1 MCREF
6 LLPEQQDAFLK
17 TGVLPERVGKCLLCS
32 RYYTTYIYRM
42 ARLDPTFKPSSRIQ
56 IQAYGNVVCE
66 GLGSN
71 AVTASSPVGTEDGYN
86 ASAMLFVDEQW
97 ADTQAAR
104 GDMSFLLWR
113 PCVKY
118 CSSHYKFVIDENGSP
133 RVLQVGV
140 SSKEP
145 LFRPPTQAEAVLGP
159 A

>member
-1 MCREF
+1 M
-6 LLPEQQDAFLK
+6 LPDQNAAFCA
-17 TGVLPERVGKCLLCS
+17 TGSLPERVGKCLLCS

-42 ARLDPTFKPSSRIQ
+42 ARLDPSFKPSASIQ

-66 GLGSN
+66 GLGSD
-71 AVTASSPVGTEDGYN
+71 AVTSSSPVGTKDGYSP
-86 ASAMLFVDEQW
+86 SAMLFVDEQW
-97 ADTQAAR
+97 ADTHAAR
-104 GDMSFLLWR
+104 GEMSALLWR

-118 CSSHYKFVIDENGSP
+118 SSSHYKFVLDESGTP

-145 LFRPPTQAEAVLGP
+145 LFRQPTQAEAVLGP

>member
-1 MCREF
+1 
-6 LLPEQQDAFLK
+6 
-17 TGVLPERVGKCLLCS
+17 
-32 RYYTTYIYRM
+32 M

-66 GLGSN
+66 GLGSD
-71 AVTASSPVGTEDGYN
+71 AVTSSSPVGTEDGYS

-104 GDMSFLLWR
+104 GEMSPLLWR

-118 CSSHYKFVIDENGSP
+118 SSSHYKFVLDESGSP
-133 RVLQVGV
+133 RAIQVGV
-140 SSKEP
+140 SSNEP
-145 LFRPPTQAEAVLGP
+145 LFRRPTQAEVVLGP